1 MAANDTAKIT
11 IWQEPKRGWVVA
23 ITYGTAIA
31 LRKGLFEQG
40 TTYAQTFP
48 TNLPIQAALTKH
60 LQECLFR
67 KNLSRVY
74 VVDHLADG
82 SIETTFYGQDG
93 VRRAAAS
100 GDRKLLLVNTV
111 RPATVV
117 DVEIVS
123 NAPVRPKVK
132 AKAKTAPPKASAP
145 KAKAKT
151 APPVPKAAAPK
162 AKTAPPVPKAKTP
175 APKATAPKAKNKTP
189 APKAGNGPH
198 VSERGGRGMAHPGL
212 HAGGEAYRV
221 FVHELKVGG
230 LDFATSR
237 ELWKIQP
244 KKISPKAATEAARA
258 LLQARTKTNRVR
270 PGHIKTPA

>member
-48 TNLPIQAALTKH
+48 TNLPIQGALTKH

-123 NAPVRPKVK
+123 NAPARPKVK
-132 AKAKTAPPKASAP
+132 AKAKTAPPKATAP

-151 APPVPKAAAPK
+151 APPVPK
-162 AKTAPPVPKAKTP
+162 VKTP
-175 APKATAPKAKNKTP
+175 APKAPAPKAKNKTP

-230 LDFATSR
+230 LDFTTSR